1 MGCSECEKKRKAREE
16 AAANGELVVNERTDG
31 ARIGQLARGIKGM
44 ASYAIGK
51 TRVADAA
58 AQERQRICESCPS
71 GIYNFGICDETKG
84 GCGCVLFYKVRV
96 TVEECPNGHWK
107 ALEG

>member
-1 MGCSECEKKRKAREE
+1 MGCSECEKKRRARAE
-16 AAANGELVVNERTDG
+16 AAASGELVVNERTVG

-51 TRVADAA
+51 TKVQADIAE
-58 AQERQRICESCPS
+58 ERQSICEACPS
-71 GIYNFGICDETKG
+71 DMYNFGICDETKG

-96 TVEECPNGHWK
+96 TVEECPQGHWQ
-107 ALEG
+107 AVEG